1 MTKMPFLRNLKLI
14 SAGAGSGKT
23 YRLTL
28 EMAELLTAGKAR
40 PEGIIATTFTKRA
53 AAELKERVR
62 VRLLREGMT
71 REAGELSNALI
82 GTVHGLGVKLLR
94 RFAFEAG
101 VSPQVDIIAEGD
113 HQRLFNLSMA
123 AVISLDRIREIEAL
137 IQRLDLNQSGQYNWR
152 GEVLGLVEIIRA
164 NNFGPEDI
172 ERSKHKSW
180 ESLRA
185 YLPEARRELTLEQYR
200 NRAMRLLKETEAAL
214 LNNEADQTKKT
225 DGGALL
231 LRNLLRDLRNQ
242 GDVPWSAFAKL
253 GDMES
258 KVGAKSREL
267 VEEITE
273 LGRQHAS
280 LGAFQDDLRRFQE
293 LMFDCARAAIEE
305 YDTYKKRRGR
315 IDYTDME
322 VLVLKL
328 LDNPGVRETL
338 ERELDLLM
346 VDEFQDTSPIQLAI
360 FLRLSQL
367 AKQSVW
373 VGDPKQSI
381 YGFRGAEPRLMA
393 AVMRANGPLDK
404 ANIQTNSWRS
414 REDIVYACNSL
425 FVAAFPEYTPE
436 EVALEPVRR
445 RAGTR
450 FSPAESAELAETG
463 GLIHWHFTPA
473 EGRYNAS
480 FMLNSLVK
488 AIGELLANPPLIV
501 PKGESTERRLR
512 AGDIAVLCRTNTGC
526 GDLAAELTRQGI
538 PAAIARKGLLA
549 TAEATLLLAA
559 LKFMLDGNDN
569 LSIAEILL
577 FGGRRS
583 LPDII
588 DDRLEHLALRPEEA
602 WGKGEALLEKLES
615 LRAETAEHST
625 SEMINLVL
633 ERTDLRRIAVAWGEG
648 EQRLANIDE
657 LRRLAVEYEDNC
669 HRQHRAASLG
679 GYLLYLDQLLRSGQD
694 MQGASERPDAVNVLT
709 YHRSKGLEWPAVICF
724 NLDQGLRSDV
734 WGRAVVPD
742 DPEAPVDLSR
752 PLADRWIRYWVN
764 PYGRQSRGI
773 DWLDALADSPEQEAA
788 RAAALAEEA
797 RLLYVGTTRARDYLI
812 LPTGSRDGAA
822 WVDRVFARGGH
833 ETTVLA
839 PETVET
845 PFTWKD
851 HDIDKTYRSW
861 TEPQSQ
867 PAGEMA
873 HRPIRFIEPERPGR
887 ASHPTR
893 TVVDDWLLGYYGES
907 ATGGIYT
914 YCTVPEPEPAT
925 DARLLGRCL
934 AAFLAGDPGTATDA
948 AYRRELA
955 AGLLADWQPGGE
967 VVPELFTD
975 LADAFRDF
983 LEQNW
988 PAARHRLHVRVRGR
1002 VDGREG
1008 EGEISRLLVL
1018 GDGSRVVFLDVPGG
1032 SKQLASSIGL
1042 RAAEVRWLTELL
1054 GKQNDKPVA
1063 AVFLHVPL
1071 LGQLIEIVP

>member
-1 MTKMPFLRNLKLI
+1 MTKMPFLQNLKLI

-28 EMAELLTAGKAR
+28 EMADLLTAGKAR

-62 VRLLREGMT
+62 VKLLREGMT

-137 IQRLDLNQSGQYNWR
+137 IFRLDLNQSGKYNWR
-152 GEVLGLVEIIRA
+152 GEVLGLVEVIRA

-172 ERSKHKSW
+172 EASKRKSW

-185 YLPEARRELTLEQYR
+185 YLPEERRDLTLEQYR
-200 NRAMRLLKETEAAL
+200 NRVMRVLGETEAAL
-214 LNNEADQTKKT
+214 LDNAADQTKKT

-242 GDVPWSAFAKL
+242 GDVPWSAYAKL
-253 GDMES
+253 GDMEA
-258 KVGAKSREL
+258 KVGAKSRDL
-267 VEEITE
+267 VGDISE

-280 LGAFQDDLRRFQE
+280 LGAFQDDLRRYQE
-293 LMFDCARAAIEE
+293 LLFDCARAAIEE

-328 LDNPGVRETL
+328 LDNPGVAETL

-360 FLRLSQL
+360 FLRLSRL
-367 AKQSVW
+367 ARQSVW

-393 AVMRANGPLDK
+393 AVMRANGPLDA
-404 ANIQTNSWRS
+404 ANIQTQSWRS

-425 FVAAFPEYTPE
+425 FVAAFPEYSPE
-436 EVALEPVRR
+436 EVALEPVRLR
-445 RAGTR
+445 TGSR
-450 FSPAESAELAETG
+450 FSPAESPELAATG
-463 GLIHWHFTPA
+463 GLIHWHFTPS
-473 EGRYNAS
+473 EGRYNAA

-501 PKGESTERRLR
+501 PKGEKEERRLR

-559 LKFMLDGNDN
+559 LKFLLNGDDN
-569 LSIAEILL
+569 LSVAEMLL
-577 FGGRRS
+577 FGERRT
-583 LPDII
+583 LTEII
-588 DDRLEHLALRPEEA
+588 DDRLEHLARRPAAA
-602 WGKGEALLEKLES
+602 WGDGAALLEKLDV
-615 LRAETAEHST
+615 LREETAEHST

-633 ERTDLRRIAVAWGEG
+633 ERTDLRRIAVAWGDG
-648 EQRLANIDE
+648 QQRLANIDE

-679 GYLLYLDQLLRSGQD
+679 GYLLYLDQLLRTGQD
-694 MQGASERPDAVNVLT
+694 MQGASERPEAVNVLT

-724 NLDQGLRSDV
+724 NLDQGLRADV

-742 DPEAPVDLSR
+742 DPAAPVDLSR

-773 DWLDALADSPEQEAA
+773 AWLDALDASPEQDAA
-788 RAAALAEEA
+788 RAAGRAEEA
-797 RLLYVGTTRARDYLI
+797 RLLYVGATRARDYLI

-822 WVDRVFARGGH
+822 WVDRVYARGGH

-851 HDIDKTYRSW
+851 RDIDKTYRSW
-861 TEPQSQ
+861 TEPPGQ
-867 PAGEMA
+867 PAGQII
-873 HRPIRFIEPERPGR
+873 HRPLPFLAPDRPGR
-887 ASHPTR
+887 VAHAGR
-893 TVVDDWLLGYYGES
+893 TVTEDWLLAYYGES
-907 ATGGIYT
+907 VLGGVYS
-914 YCTVPEPEPAT
+914 YATVPEPEPAT
-925 DARLLGRCL
+925 DPRLLGRCL
-934 AAFLAGDPGTATDA
+934 SAFLAGDPGGA
-948 AYRRELA
+948 ADPHHRRDLA
-955 AGLLADWQPGGE
+955 AGLLADWQPGGD
-967 VVPELFTD
+967 VATELFTD
-975 LADAFRDF
+975 VSNGFHDF
-983 LEQNW
+983 LSENW
-988 PAARHRLHVRVRGR
+988 PDASHRQHVHLRGT
-1002 VDGREG
+1002 VDHREG
-1008 EGEISRLLVL
+1008 EGVISRLMTLA
-1018 GDGSRVVFLDVPGG
+1018 DGSSVLLLDVAGG
-1032 SKQLASSIGL
+1032 TKQLTSALGL
-1042 RAAEVRWLTELL
+1042 RAAELRWLADLYRRQQPT
-1054 GKQNDKPVA
+1054 PVA
-1063 AVFLHVPL
+1063 AAFLNVPL
-1071 LGQLIEIVP
+1071 LGQIIEVTL

>member
-28 EMAELLTAGKAR
+28 EMAELLTAGQAR

-62 VRLLREGMT
+62 VRLLQEGMT

-123 AVISLDRIREIEAL
+123 AVISLDQIREIEAL
-137 IQRLDLNQSGQYNWR
+137 IYRLDLNQSGKYNWR
-152 GEVLGLVEIIRA
+152 GEVLGLVEVIRA
-164 NNFGPEDI
+164 NNFGPAGI
-172 ERSKHKSW
+172 ARSKENSW
-180 ESLRA
+180 HSLRA
-185 YLPEARRELTLEQYR
+185 YLPPVRSDLTLEQYR
-200 NRAMRLLKETEAAL
+200 NRAMRLLQETEAAL
-214 LNNEADQTKKT
+214 LHNEADQTKKT

-242 GDVPWSAFAKL
+242 GDVPWSAYAKL

-258 KVGAKSREL
+258 KVGAKSRDL
-267 VEEITE
+267 VGEITD

-280 LGAFQDDLRRFQE
+280 LQAFQDDLRRFQE

-328 LDNPGVRETL
+328 LDNPGVRGTL
-338 ERELDLLM
+338 QRELDLLM

-425 FVAAFPEYTPE
+425 FVAAFPEYTPD
-436 EVALEPVRR
+436 EVALDPVRR

-473 EGRYNAS
+473 EGRYNAN
-480 FMLNSLVK
+480 FMLSSLVK

-501 PKGESTERRLR
+501 PKGETRERRLR
-512 AGDIAVLCRTNTGC
+512 AGDVAVLCRTNSGC

-583 LPDII
+583 LPEII
-588 DDRLEHLALRPEEA
+588 DDRMEHLALRPGEA
-602 WGKGEALLEKLES
+602 WGRGESLLEKLEA
-615 LRAETAEHST
+615 LREETAEHST

-679 GYLLYLDQLLRSGQD
+679 GYLLYLDQLLRAGED

-724 NLDQGLRSDV
+724 NLDQGLRADV

-773 DWLDALADSPEQEAA
+773 EWLDALAESPEQMAA
-788 RAAALAEEA
+788 REAALAEEA

-812 LPTGSRDGAA
+812 LPTGERDGAA
-822 WVDRVFARGGH
+822 WVDRVYARGGR

-845 PFTWKD
+845 PFSWKG
-851 HDIDKTYRSW
+851 HDIDKTYHSW
-861 TEPQSQ
+861 VEPQRQ
-867 PAGEMA
+867 PAGEIA
-873 HRPIRFIEPERPGR
+873 HRPVAFIEPERPGR
-887 ASHPTR
+887 APHPDRSVT
-893 TVVDDWLLGYYGES
+893 DEWLLSHYGES
-907 ATGGIYT
+907 QLGGTFT
-914 YCTVPEPEPAT
+914 YFDVPEPEPAT
-925 DARLLGRCL
+925 DARLLSRCL
-934 AAFLAGDPGTATDA
+934 SVFLAGDPGDGSDLGF
-948 AYRRELA
+948 RHELA
-955 AGLLADWQPGGE
+955 SDLLYDWQPGGE
-967 VVPELFTD
+967 VGSELFTD
-975 LADAFRDF
+975 LSSAYQNF
-983 LEQNW
+983 LAENW
-988 PAARHRLHVRVRGR
+988 PDARHRLHLRVRGR
-1002 VDGREG
+1002 VDSREG
-1008 EGEISRLLVL
+1008 EGEISRLLHL
-1018 GDGSRVVFLDVPGG
+1018 PDGSRILLLDVSGG
-1032 SKQLASSIGL
+1032 SKQLASVIGQ
-1042 RAAEVRWLTELL
+1042 RAAEARWLTDLL
-1054 GKQNDKPVA
+1054 RQQDPGPVSA
-1063 AVFLHVPL
+1063 IFLHLPL
-1071 LGQLIEIVP
+1071 LGQLIEILP